1 MEKVVR
7 IINMKDD
14 KGDREYWMSKSPL
27 ERLEAV
33 ETLRKQ
39 VYPDIEDRVVRVLR
53 VFHDNKLVK
62 VIDCEKTTIS

>member
-1 MEKVVR
+1 
-7 IINMKDD
+7 
-14 KGDREYWMSKSPL
+14 MSKSPL

-39 VYPDIEDRVVRVLR
+39 MYPDIEDRVVRVLR